1 MPARLAVC
9 LTPDANFFR
18 PAVLTAASILAQADS
33 GDLDVLLLCEEADVA
48 PGFVNLDAA
57 LRARIDLRI
66 VDWSQYVAG
75 LPVRGHFTSAVNR
88 RLALHRVLPDT
99 VERYVSL
106 DADMLIMREGMAAL
120 AGIRLGGAPFA
131 ASVDMIFL
139 KDLEDGALTAEFKAY
154 RAGLGL
160 SPGTPYFNNGF
171 TLVDRQNWERLD
183 VAGAARAFLAA
194 NAGRCPYLE
203 QSALNAV
210 VNGQFAKLSPRY
222 NFMGD
227 FQLLDLEAEVE
238 PIVFHFVN
246 RPKPWEAG
254 WRGDGRF
261 AEAYRSFFLSSP
273 WPGLAPPAGG
283 SSLRQSLDAEALR
296 FRARLLDWLRTQT
309 FVDAWTAP
317 QRAN

>member
-18 PAVLTAASILAQADS
+18 PAVLTAVSMLAQADS
-33 GDLDVLLLCEEADVA
+33 EAFDVLLLCEEADVA
-48 PGFVNLDAA
+48 PGFADLDPA
-57 LRARIDLRI
+57 LRARIQLRI
-66 VDWSQYVAG
+66 VDWSRHVAG

-88 RLALHRVLPDT
+88 RLALHKVLPDT

-106 DADMLIMREGMAAL
+106 DADMLVMREGLAAL
-120 AGIRLGGAPFA
+120 AGTHLGDSPFA
-131 ASVDMIFL
+131 AAVDMIFL

-154 RAGLGL
+154 RARLGL

-171 TLVDRQNWERLD
+171 TLVERQNWERLG
-183 VAGAARAFLAA
+183 VAGAATAFLAA

-210 VNGQFAKLSPRY
+210 VNGQFAPLSPRY

-227 FQLLDLEAEVE
+227 FQLLDLEAELE

-273 WPGLAPPAGG
+273 WPDLAPPAGG

-309 FVDAWTAP
+309 FVDAWRAP
-317 QRAN
+317 QRAD